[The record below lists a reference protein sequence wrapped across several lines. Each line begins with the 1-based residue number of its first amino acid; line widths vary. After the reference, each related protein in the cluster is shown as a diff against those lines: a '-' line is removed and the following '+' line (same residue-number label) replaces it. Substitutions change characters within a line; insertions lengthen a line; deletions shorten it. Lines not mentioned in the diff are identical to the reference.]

1 MSCDATTT
9 KGQKCKNKTVPYHA
23 YCNTHLTLCRDLL
36 THYKSVC
43 DMVWSKKCLA
53 QMTTQELTEISEYA
67 RECARLRSGFQVE
80 CCDQKVDK
88 SHLGAIVKMMNIRK
102 KCNLELE
109 RRARL
114 ESRQPSDQNSESP
127 EVEVSVTKRLDQTA
141 SLTSTKR
148 PVPPLTSVPPLTK
161 RPVPQLTSVFTK
173 RPIPPLTQRSVPP
186 LTSVSTKQSVPPLT
200 SVSTKQSVPPLT
212 SVSTKQSVPPLTS
225 VSTKRS
231 VPPLAPI
238 D

>member
-9 KGQKCKNKTVPYHA
+9 KGQKCKNKTSPHQV

-36 THYKSVC
+36 AHYKGVC

-80 CCDQKVDK
+80 CCGQKVDK

-102 KCNLELE
+102 KCNLELD
-109 RRARL
+109 RRAR
-114 ESRQPSDQNSESP
+114 QPSVEMDQNSESQ
-127 EVEVSVTKRLDQTA
+127 EVSV
-141 SLTSTKR
+141 TKR
-148 PVPPLTSVPPLTK
+148 PVPPLAPAYTKLSVPPLA
-161 RPVPQLTSVFTK
+161 P
-173 RPIPPLTQRSVPP
+173 
-186 LTSVSTKQSVPPLT
+186 
-200 SVSTKQSVPPLT
+200 
-212 SVSTKQSVPPLTS
+212 

-231 VPPLAPI
+231 VPPLAPVSTKRSVPPLAPVSTKRPI
-238 D
+238 PSLTSIGFNNS